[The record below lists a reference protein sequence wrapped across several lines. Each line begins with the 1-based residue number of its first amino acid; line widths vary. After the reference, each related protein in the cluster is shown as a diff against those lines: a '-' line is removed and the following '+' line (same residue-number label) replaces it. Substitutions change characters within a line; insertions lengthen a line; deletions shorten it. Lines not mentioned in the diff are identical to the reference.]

1 MSEGQVKNA
10 SKLLEEASK
19 NSTNKEKVL
28 DALLAAVD
36 TAESAGLQGAEGI
49 SKGDPALEE
58 KVKEFKEITS
68 ETANTARGKI
78 LSLREGPAKKPENN
92 SDGWES
98 SSEVVPP
105 MHPGP
110 RWHGPRGRLAALHG
124 MTSSLM
130 GHAVGATKQINN
142 PAQLKIILGVI
153 QLLIRQV
160 NTLATR
166 TNELGKR
173 MGRLEEKL
181 KLPLTPSP
189 NIPLL
194 SEQHAPQQY
203 ADLAYKRGAFATPEI
218 SSTGAPAPEA
228 SATSGPAAKG
238 GPSGPKAA
246 TGPNAKK
253 NAAATGNAKASGNA
267 SGTGNAKASG
277 NASGTGNAKASGN
290 ASGTGKA
297 STKTNTP
304 KPALNGKSPSNSPNK
319 GNAKPG
325 AKSGNAKRANLTRRN
340 KSQRRVRAS
349 RRQRR

>member
-1 MSEGQVKNA
+1 MSEGQVKDA

-19 NSTNKEKVL
+19 NSKNKEKVL

-36 TAESAGLQGAEGI
+36 TAESAGLQGAEDI

-58 KVKEFKEITS
+58 KVKEFKEVTS
-68 ETANTARGKI
+68 DTANRARGKI
-78 LSLREGPAKKPENN
+78 LRLREGQETNAPENN

-130 GHAVGATKQINN
+130 GHVNTATKQINN
-142 PAQLKIILGVI
+142 PAQLKIILGII

-194 SEQHAPQQY
+194 SEQDAPHNY
-203 ADLAYKRGAFATPEI
+203 PELAYKGWASPAPEV
-218 SSTGAPAPEA
+218 SSTGASPSAAA
-228 SATSGPAAKG
+228 STDSPAATDKSKNATKANA
-238 GPSGPKAA
+238 SGKASGKA
-246 TGPNAKK
+246 SGPNAK
-253 NAAATGNAKASGNA
+253 ANA
-267 SGTGNAKASG
+267 S
-277 NASGTGNAKASGN
+277 
-290 ASGTGKA
+290 
-297 STKTNTP
+297 
-304 KPALNGKSPSNSPNK
+304 KPAVRDGTANK
-319 GNAKPG
+319 NKPANNKPKQVNAEPG
-325 AKSGNAKRANLTRRN
+325 AKGANSKRVNATRRN
-340 KSQRRVRAS
+340 RSKRRLRGS
-349 RRQRR
+349 RRQR